1 MSPMKL
7 IRRFR
12 AALADLLAAQG
23 PGHEDDFSP
32 VALEVLDQPP
42 APFARAALLLILL
55 LALILLAW
63 SALAKVDIVVS
74 ATGVVV
80 PRGKV
85 KVIQPM
91 EGGRVTAIHVR
102 DGQQVRRDEVL
113 VTMDSTESQADL
125 TTIRQ
130 ELESAALSAMRLRA
144 QLSGDESLFQ
154 PGPASRAAEVK
165 LQRDLLRESLLTE
178 KARQAAMANELSRNQ
193 AERESLMASVDKQER
208 ALPLLKKMHEKK
220 RHMLRKGLIPEIEYI
235 QAQMAF
241 DDASGNLEAEK
252 GRLRAAEAQL
262 AKAMQESQLEEREKK
277 RDLLAELSEA
287 LNRRDTLTQELAKAA
302 NKQEYSEL
310 RAPIDGFVQQL
321 AIHTIGGVVTPAQ
334 TLMVIVPLD
343 DGLEVEA
350 KVLNKDIGLIAGG
363 QQVSVKVTA
372 YPYTRYGDIAGGI
385 EWVAQDAVM
394 DEQLGPIYPVRISL
408 QSTRLPRLVD
418 RREGLLSPGMT
429 VTTDIKV
436 GKRRVIEFF
445 LTPILRYTQESFRE
459 H

>member
-12 AALADLLAAQG
+12 AALAALLAAQG

-125 TTIRQ
+125 TNIRQ

-154 PGPASRAAEVK
+154 PGPESRAAEVK

>member
-23 PGHEDDFSP
+23 PGHKDDFSP

-154 PGPASRAAEVK
+154 PGPGSRAAEVK

>member
-154 PGPASRAAEVK
+154 PGPGSRAAEVK

-445 LTPILRYTQESFRE
+445 LTPILRYTKESFRE

>member
-1 MSPMKL
+1 MCS
-7 IRRFR
+7 
-12 AALADLLAAQG
+12 
-23 PGHEDDFSP
+23 S
-32 VALEVLDQPP
+32 
-42 APFARAALLLILL
+42 
-55 LALILLAW
+55 
-63 SALAKVDIVVS
+63 
-74 ATGVVV
+74 
-80 PRGKV
+80 
-85 KVIQPM
+85 
-91 EGGRVTAIHVR
+91 
-102 DGQQVRRDEVL
+102 
-113 VTMDSTESQADL
+113 
-125 TTIRQ
+125 
-130 ELESAALSAMRLRA
+130 
-144 QLSGDESLFQ
+144 
-154 PGPASRAAEVK
+154 
-165 LQRDLLRESLLTE
+165 DLLRPISTLH
-178 KARQAAMANELSRNQ
+178 ANFGG
-193 AERESLMASVDKQER
+193 A
-208 ALPLLKKMHEKK
+208 
-220 RHMLRKGLIPEIEYI
+220 GF

-385 EWVAQDAVM
+385 EWVA
-394 DEQLGPIYPVRISL
+394 
-408 QSTRLPRLVD
+408 
-418 RREGLLSPGMT
+418 
-429 VTTDIKV
+429 
-436 GKRRVIEFF
+436 
-445 LTPILRYTQESFRE
+445 
-459 H
+459 

>member
-55 LALILLAW
+55 LALILLVW

-154 PGPASRAAEVK
+154 PGPESRAAEVK

-193 AERESLMASVDKQER
+193 AERESLMASVEKQER

-445 LTPILRYTQESFRE
+445 LTPILRYTKESFRE

>member
-130 ELESAALSAMRLRA
+130 ELESSALSAMRLRA

-154 PGPASRAAEVK
+154 PGPESRAAEVK

-193 AERESLMASVDKQER
+193 AERESLLASVDKQER

-445 LTPILRYTQESFRE
+445 LTPILRYTKESFRE

>member
-154 PGPASRAAEVK
+154 PGPESRAAEVK

-372 YPYTRYGDIAGGI
+372 YPYTRYGDTAGGI

-394 DEQLGPIYPVRISL
+394 DEQLGPIYPGRISL

-445 LTPILRYTQESFRE
+445 LTPILRYTKESFRE